1 MKSIFGAVVALAIAA
16 GVVVA
21 IGAVLP
27 WACGGGQPTARGV
40 APVPIGYQR
49 SLQEEIQAPVYR
61 ASFRLVQA
69 APAPAA
75 AVPFGRHFFCG
86 IRATDLALVGLA
98 LFLAIIALMQGA
110 ALHRAVDVAEESSR
124 TVAATMA
131 ATQRA
136 YVVFREF
143 QVHTTRLSAIE
154 DIQNCTVQPIW
165 ENAGTTPIRNGR
177 FHVNWRYFER
187 AIPDDADLADFDEM
201 GNRIVTQDDY
211 LPLIMGPRAV
221 AYAPVIVIEG
231 ATVRQV
237 REMQG
242 RVLIWGWAEYDDVFG
257 GPRHRTEFCYQMTVT
272 GSMSSSH
279 IGFSQYRRF
288 NGVDGECERKP
299 GDAVVRV

>member
-1 MKSIFGAVVALAIAA
+1 
-16 GVVVA
+16 
-21 IGAVLP
+21 
-27 WACGGGQPTARGV
+27 
-40 APVPIGYQR
+40 VPIRFER
-49 SLQEEIQAPVYR
+49 SLRDEIEPALYHAQ
-61 ASFRLVQA
+61 LQ
-69 APAPAA
+69 PAPTPQ
-75 AVPFGRHFFCG
+75 PFARNFFCG
-86 IRATDLALVGLA
+86 IRSTDLALVGLA
-98 LFLAIIALMQGA
+98 LFLVIISMMQTA
-110 ALHRAVDVAEESSR
+110 WLRRAVAAAEQSSQAVAS
-124 TVAATMA
+124 TMA

-187 AIPDDADLADFDEM
+187 AIPNDVDLSDFDEM
-201 GNRIVTQDDY
+201 GNRIVSQTDY
-211 LPLIMGPRAV
+211 LPLIMGPRGV
-221 AYAPVIVIEG
+221 AYAPVIVIDG

-288 NGVDGECERKP
+288 NGVDDECERKP
-299 GDAVVRV
+299 ADALLRV